1 MHFNIWFAILLTI
14 IEPLKAFL
22 IEVIT
27 ILMCWI
33 ALFWNKYF
41 GVMIWVY
48 DVIIKIFSHDWNW
61 NFVVIIQVQQ
71 FRTGTSYG
79 LGFERTVERICF
91 IGYGQKDEYLQG
103 FCRPSKGLKFLIL
116 FMILKIYDLEIPLAI
131 F

>member
-1 MHFNIWFAILLTI
+1 MICDSFDHYWAFKGFFDRGDYNFDVLNSFF
-14 IEPLKAFL
+14 LKQ
-22 IEVIT
+22 I
-27 ILMCWI
+27 
-33 ALFWNKYF
+33 FWR
-41 GVMIWVY
+41 
-48 DVIIKIFSHDWNW
+48 HDMGLWCHHQNFFTW
-61 NFVVIIQVQQ
+61 LKLNFVVIIQVQQ

-79 LGFERTVERICF
+79 LEFERTVERICF